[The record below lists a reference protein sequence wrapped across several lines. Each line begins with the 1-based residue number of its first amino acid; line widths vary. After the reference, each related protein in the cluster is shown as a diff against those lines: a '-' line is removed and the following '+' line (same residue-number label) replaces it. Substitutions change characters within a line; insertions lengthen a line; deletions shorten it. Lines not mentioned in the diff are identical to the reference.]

1 LKIKRGTQEVTET
14 SPTQDILIQFG
25 ELVAKLKTLKGD
37 MRSEEARYIA
47 ITITEVEK
55 ALGMF
60 NTFVH
65 ESYND
70 R

>member
-1 LKIKRGTQEVTET
+1 MENLEPTKR
-14 SPTQDILIQFG
+14 ILIQFD
-25 ELVAKLKTLKGD
+25 ELIAELKTLKGD

-47 ITITEVEK
+47 ITITETEK
-55 ALGMF
+55 ALGLF

-70 R
+70 K

>member
-1 LKIKRGTQEVTET
+1 MIPT
-14 SPTQDILIQFG
+14 SPTQDVLILFG
-25 ELVAKLKTLKGD
+25 ELLTMLKTLRGD

-47 ITITEVEK
+47 IVITDVEK
-55 ALGMF
+55 ALGTF

-65 ESYND
+65 EDYNN

>member
-1 LKIKRGTQEVTET
+1 MENLEPTKRILNQFDELVTE
-14 SPTQDILIQFG
+14 
-25 ELVAKLKTLKGD
+25 LKTLKGD

-47 ITITEVEK
+47 ITITDVER

-70 R
+70 K

>member
-1 LKIKRGTQEVTET
+1 MVPT
-14 SPTQDILIQFG
+14 SPTQDVLVQFG
-25 ELVAKLKTLKGD
+25 NLLADLKTLRGD

-47 ITITEVEK
+47 IVITETEK
-55 ALGMF
+55 ALALF

-65 ESYND
+65 EDYNN

>member
-1 LKIKRGTQEVTET
+1 MENLE
-14 SPTQDILIQFG
+14 PTARILIQFG
-25 ELVAKLKTLKGD
+25 DLLTELKTLKGD

-55 ALGMF
+55 GLGIF

-65 ESYND
+65 ESYNSK
-70 R
+70 

>member
-1 LKIKRGTQEVTET
+1 MNNIE
-14 SPTQDILIQFG
+14 PTQRILIQFG
-25 ELVAKLKTLKGD
+25 ELLTELKTLKGD

-55 ALGMF
+55 AMGLF

-65 ESYND
+65 QD
-70 R
+70 RDTE

>member
-1 LKIKRGTQEVTET
+1 MTPT

-25 ELVAKLKTLKGD
+25 ELLTQLKTLKGD

-47 ITITEVEK
+47 IVITDVER

-65 ESYND
+65 EDYNN

>member
-1 LKIKRGTQEVTET
+1 MTPT
-14 SPTQDILIQFG
+14 SPTADVLIQFG
-25 ELVAKLKTLKGD
+25 ELLTMLKTLKGD

-47 ITITEVEK
+47 IVITETEK
-55 ALGMF
+55 ALAMF

-65 ESYND
+65 EDYNN

>member
-1 LKIKRGTQEVTET
+1 MTPT
-14 SPTQDILIQFG
+14 SPTQDILNTFG
-25 ELVAKLKTLKGD
+25 NLLADLKTLKGD

-47 ITITEVEK
+47 IVITETEK

-65 ESYND
+65 EDYNN